1 MDPQN
6 VTIPGGQ
13 DEIIEF
19 PAGAPIQLP
28 AGLPPLP
35 MNIYSEF
42 GFKLTTISEEGCAD
56 VTVWTA
62 ATEDDYRAMEAR
74 LLNVR
79 PEDVDLTHALGPSGK
94 RCHMFNGVCTG
105 TCAGWYFC
113 RGVYSFPQG
122 LVACRCR

>member
-1 MDPQN
+1 MDSQDA
-6 VTIPGGQ
+6 TDLGGQ
-13 DEIIEF
+13 DELIEF

-42 GFKLTTISEEGCAD
+42 GFKLTTLSEEGCAD
-56 VTVWTA
+56 VKVWTA

-79 PEDVDLTHALGPSGK
+79 PEDVDLTHAGVLSRP
-94 RCHMFNGVCTG
+94 CHMFNGVCTG
-105 TCAGWYFC
+105 RCVSTQFC
-113 RGVYSFPQG
+113 RGVYSPRDG